1 MHRTYLKNKREALG
15 KTVIDLAD
23 LIGISTDYY
32 SQLENGFRGK
42 RLSVKMLIRIA
53 KSLDMN
59 LCEAIK
65 GESDFIKKKEEMTF
79 ICFSDDVS
87 LFDTVFFPDTYLA

>member
-1 MHRTYLKNKREALG
+1 MLKSNRKKEYNVNLHRTYLKNKREALG

-65 GESDFIKKKEEMTF
+65 GERDFIKKKEEMTL
-79 ICFSDDVS
+79 SNKRNLDG
-87 LFDTVFFPDTYLA
+87 